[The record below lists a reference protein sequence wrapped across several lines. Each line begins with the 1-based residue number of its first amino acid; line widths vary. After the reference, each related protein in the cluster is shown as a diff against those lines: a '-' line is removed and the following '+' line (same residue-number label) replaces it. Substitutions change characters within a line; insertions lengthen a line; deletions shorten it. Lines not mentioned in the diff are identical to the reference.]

1 MLPKIVLIGSVNE
14 MNNTITYRGNEDLI
28 SLVKKDGYFI
38 LRNFFDPSIIQE
50 LRESLGALLDADEAK
65 RDNNKKPVRI
75 KDKEFRSTYVDTM
88 HTFEFPAF
96 KNELLAECI
105 LKALDFEPIKKM
117 LLAVVGPDYRM
128 RIDIVRR
135 STGLND
141 MVDEIQLPHFWHND
155 APGEFTFGIFLDDMS
170 KPNSGGTAVIPSTHS
185 SRFNP
190 SFDFIIGP
198 KVITSRKQFE
208 EGVNIYFPEEYLL
221 KANENKKV
229 SNYFKENS
237 REITGGPGD
246 LYFFLNDTF
255 HGRWHNKSGKKLM
268 AIRFGGFSSA
278 FKFKD
283 DKPRPYAEHRL
294 AKQLENLYG
303 PKPKI
308 PWNDDILLCHPK
320 DNPQNIEI
328 FENAVI
334 EKQQLFKEFSKT
346 KSFRSK
352 SILHKSGRLK
362 RKLKRRF
369 FK

>member
-1 MLPKIVLIGSVNE
+1 
-14 MNNTITYRGNEDLI
+14 MNNIITYSGNEDLT
-28 SLVKKDGYFI
+28 SLVKKDGNFI
-38 LRNFFDPSIIQE
+38 LRNFFHASIIQE
-50 LRESLGALLDADEAK
+50 LKESLGALLDADEAK
-65 RDNNKKPVRI
+65 RDNNKKPETI
-75 KDKEFRSTYVDTM
+75 QDKEFVSKYLDIM
-88 HTFEFPAF
+88 HHFSFPAF

-105 LKALDFEPIKKM
+105 LKTLDFEPIKKM
-117 LLAVVGPDYRM
+117 LLAVAGPDYRM
-128 RIDIVRR
+128 RIDLVRR

-141 MVDEIQLPHFWHND
+141 MVDEIQLPNAWHHD
-155 APGEFTFGIFLDDMS
+155 TPGEFTFGFFLDDMS

-190 SFDFIIGP
+190 IWDFIIGP
-198 KVITSRKQFE
+198 KSYTSEKQYR
-208 EGVNIYFPEEYLL
+208 EGINVFFPEEYLL

-246 LYFFLNDTF
+246 LYFFLNSTF

-308 PWNDDILLCHPK
+308 PWNDDILLCHLK
-320 DNPQNIEI
+320 DNPRDIEI
-328 FENAVI
+328 FENAAI
-334 EKQQLFKEFSKT
+334 EKQQLLKEFLET
-346 KSFRSK
+346 RFFP
-352 SILHKSGRLK
+352 SISIRHKFG
-362 RKLKRRF
+362 KLKRRF